1 MLAILI
7 LQDISV
13 VFMALAIPI
22 ISGNTENVV
31 IAMLVSLGKVL
42 AFIAVTY
49 VLGRWV
55 LPWLLGGVGGFRSR
69 ELFLLTVL
77 VLCLGAAVSTQIF
90 GLSIVFG
97 TFLIGLV
104 LRQTKFVH
112 QALAEITP
120 LKDIFT
126 SLFFVSLGM
135 LLDPVFIMYNW
146 ASVLVTIAFILI
158 IKTAII
164 YAIARIFGYSNK
176 IGLLTGLGLFQ
187 LGEFGFI
194 LAKGG
199 MDNGMVSEY
208 FYSLMLASSVT
219 TMILTP
225 LILSLTM
232 TALKRITEVQ
242 LKKAIEATAKQT
254 DEKSVLSTTEVKNR
268 IIIAGYGEVGQ
279 NIAESLKE
287 AGIPFLIID
296 DDPIRISQAKFEGHP
311 RIFGDATNLHVL
323 TQADIK
329 RSKILVVTYPD
340 LQTVIST
347 INLARQINPEIIIL
361 TRAGHTNDKDELN
374 RLGVKSVIVPEWE
387 ASYTFAK
394 TLLKMSDIE
403 TQERSRVLTMLR
415 KKA

>member
-1 MLAILI
+1 M
-7 LQDISV
+7 
-13 VFMALAIPI
+13 
-22 ISGNTENVV
+22 NN
-31 IAMLVSLGKVL
+31 
-42 AFIAVTY
+42 
-49 VLGRWV
+49 WV
-55 LPWLLGGVGGFRSR
+55 
-69 ELFLLTVL
+69 
-77 VLCLGAAVSTQIF
+77 
-90 GLSIVFG
+90 
-97 TFLIGLV
+97 
-104 LRQTKFVH
+104 
-112 QALAEITP
+112 
-120 LKDIFT
+120 
-126 SLFFVSLGM
+126 
-135 LLDPVFIMYNW
+135 
-146 ASVLVTIAFILI
+146 SVLITIAFILV
-158 IKTAII
+158 IKTSII

-225 LILSLTM
+225 LIMSLSTFL
-232 TALKRITEVQ
+232 LKRRNEMQ
-242 LKKAIEATAKQT
+242 SKKAIKETAKQT
-254 DEKSVLSTTEVKNR
+254 EEKGISSGAEAQNR

-287 AGIPFLIID
+287 AGVPFLVID
-296 DDPIRISQAKFEGHP
+296 DDPLRISQAKFEGHP
-311 RIFGDATNLHVL
+311 RIFGDATNIHVL

-329 RSKILVVTYPD
+329 HSKILVVTYPD

-361 TRAGHTNDKDELN
+361 TRAGHKNEKGELN

-403 TQERSRVLTMLR
+403 TQERSRVLSILR
-415 KKA
+415 KKS